1 MLAALPSVQ
10 VCTRYADG
18 AEPGTVELADVTP
31 EYEAVPGWGDPELR
45 KRIVSARRL
54 EDLPGPARAYLD
66 AVEAA
71 VGVPIAL
78 VSVGP
83 DREQTILTRAA
94 FG

>member
-1 MLAALPSVQ
+1 

-18 AEPGTVELADVTP
+18 AEPGEVELGDVVP
-31 EYEAVPGWGDPELR
+31 EYAPVPGWGQPDLR
-45 KRIVSARRL
+45 ARIAAARRL
-54 EDLPGPARAYLD
+54 EDLPPAARAYLD

>member
-1 MLAALPSVQ
+1 MSVVWARRGVLALA
-10 VCTRYADG
+10 TRIA
-18 AEPGTVELADVTP
+18 A
-31 EYEAVPGWGDPELR
+31 
-45 KRIVSARRL
+45 ARRL
-54 EDLPGPARAYLD
+54 EDLPTPARAYLD
-66 AVEAA
+66 RVEAA